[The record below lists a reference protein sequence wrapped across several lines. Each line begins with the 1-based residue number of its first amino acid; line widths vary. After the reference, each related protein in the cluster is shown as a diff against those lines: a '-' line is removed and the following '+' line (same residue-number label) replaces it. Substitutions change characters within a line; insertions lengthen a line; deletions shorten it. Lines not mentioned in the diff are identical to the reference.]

1 MTMNFL
7 SFAPVFLKELRQI
20 WHSKLL
26 FILLFLS
33 IACDIICFFLSF
45 LPVASFLVNSISTLI
60 RGIVF
65 ISSMISS
72 LAILTS
78 AINRWQL
85 ERGDP
90 AIDIA
95 LTSPI
100 APWRIALE
108 KTLAI
113 AFSNFL
119 MVLVIFPVTC
129 LSLWKENSSESVNE
143 VVSLLPV
150 SLLTLLGV
158 IPIVLSS
165 CSSIS
170 SKSRVKRNGMS
181 GIVLLVTYFAF
192 TGLLSF
198 FRSLGVENYI
208 FIYCCIALGVSILG
222 LSLMISQLSP
232 IKSDRNLFIHFS
244 LLLLPLVISL
254 LVVVFNNN
262 LQLKNI
268 VPYVM
273 GIVSSIF
280 IFASLVERKNPSI
293 RQIENCK
300 RNPYL
305 LIASVIF
312 SSGAFQCLVLSLISF
327 IMAFTFGNWILLE
340 YSLLLKIIVYFAIY
354 SFIANV
360 VYLFYQKF
368 FINICESV
376 EARYEY

>member
-1 MTMNFL
+1 
-7 SFAPVFLKELRQI
+7 
-20 WHSKLL
+20 
-26 FILLFLS
+26 
-33 IACDIICFFLSF
+33 
-45 LPVASFLVNSISTLI
+45 
-60 RGIVF
+60 
-65 ISSMISS
+65 
-72 LAILTS
+72 
-78 AINRWQL
+78 
-85 ERGDP
+85 
-90 AIDIA
+90 
-95 LTSPI
+95 
-100 APWRIALE
+100 
-108 KTLAI
+108 
-113 AFSNFL
+113 
-119 MVLVIFPVTC
+119 
-129 LSLWKENSSESVNE
+129 
-143 VVSLLPV
+143 
-150 SLLTLLGV
+150 
-158 IPIVLSS
+158 
-165 CSSIS
+165 
-170 SKSRVKRNGMS
+170 
-181 GIVLLVTYFAF
+181 
-192 TGLLSF
+192 
-198 FRSLGVENYI
+198 
-208 FIYCCIALGVSILG
+208 
-222 LSLMISQLSP
+222 MISQLSP

-368 FINICESV
+368 STEKVFIFIVAIAFLLGIIGLFHENSILLSMIPWDGENVKLSIDSLIGIYIFVMIGNLCCYKNTVKEYFSFEES
-376 EARYEY
+376 